1 MAQAPKG
8 MRARRPDSPGAKKNT
23 SSLRTSVAEA
33 LREALGCGLNASSWF
48 FCTHTAA
55 YHLPAKAE
63 KSVRLQRASAT
74 QCSTTRRGASKARFV
89 SVDDCGL
96 MLGAAW
102 GHAMLACSGP
112 ATARSPNA
120 RMGPWGTNLATLA
133 PLPGR
138 NTFDCPA
145 RRPGQLRSS
154 MPAVCVSQNAKSC
167 SRMSSI
173 GQHLHSGSTGQK
185 SRRVKPADT
194 FLF

>member
-33 LREALGCGLNASSWF
+33 LREALGCDLNASSWF

-74 QCSTTRRGASKARFV
+74 QCSTARRGASKARFV

-120 RMGPWGTNLATLA
+120 RKAVWGPRAPTWPPLRHCRVETPSTAQREDLVNCGAACQPSASHKTRRAALA
-133 PLPGR
+133 
-138 NTFDCPA
+138 
-145 RRPGQLRSS
+145 
-154 MPAVCVSQNAKSC
+154 
-167 SRMSSI
+167 
-173 GQHLHSGSTGQK
+173 
-185 SRRVKPADT
+185 
-194 FLF
+194 

>member
-1 MAQAPKG
+1 

-74 QCSTTRRGASKARFV
+74 QCSTARRGASKARFV

-102 GHAMLACSGP
+102 ATTTNTITNTTATNTAGVPLDQVHSWDVDPIP
-112 ATARSPNA
+112 AK
-120 RMGPWGTNLATLA
+120 
-133 PLPGR
+133 
-138 NTFDCPA
+138 
-145 RRPGQLRSS
+145 
-154 MPAVCVSQNAKSC
+154 KSE
-167 SRMSSI
+167 
-173 GQHLHSGSTGQK
+173 LGS
-185 SRRVKPADT
+185 
-194 FLF
+194 